1 MSNVSTKVVKIDL
14 KTILEN
20 YRNPEFWDKEW
31 LVIDLPQCKI
41 TWKMTDI
48 NIKSH
53 AIESELHISAIE
65 ITRGNKKISSLSDT
79 YYLSKIPLKHEDYT
93 EEFFNKSLLRGIIQL
108 LNGSEHYMT
117 MDYEEYLLAEK
128 ADYAKQEEAEK
139 LAKEILD
146 EENVYNEKI
155 RRAYIEKC
163 IEEVDSFEERNK
175 VVNNFRGKIIPNL
188 YLYAAAWFDDEEVYE
203 EWAKKTSEERKSSYY
218 SLRKIIK
225 EIQTPEW
232 RNAMKEELSKSL

>member
-1 MSNVSTKVVKIDL
+1 
-14 KTILEN
+14 
-20 YRNPEFWDKEW
+20 
-31 LVIDLPQCKI
+31 
-41 TWKMTDI
+41 
-48 NIKSH
+48 
-53 AIESELHISAIE
+53 
-65 ITRGNKKISSLSDT
+65 
-79 YYLSKIPLKHEDYT
+79 
-93 EEFFNKSLLRGIIQL
+93 
-108 LNGSEHYMT
+108 

-128 ADYAKQEEAEK
+128 ADYAKQDEAEK

-175 VVNNFRGKIIPNL
+175 VIHNFRGKLIPNL
-188 YLYAAAWFDDEEVYE
+188 YLYAAAWFNDEEVYE

-232 RNAMKEELSKSL
+232 QNAMKEELSKSL